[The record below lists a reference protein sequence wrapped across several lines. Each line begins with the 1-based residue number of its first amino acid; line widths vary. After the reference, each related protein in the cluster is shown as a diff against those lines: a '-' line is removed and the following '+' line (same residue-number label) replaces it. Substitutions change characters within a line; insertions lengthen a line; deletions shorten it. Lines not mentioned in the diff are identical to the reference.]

1 MVCFCPH
8 ASVPRAIGSSSSP
21 AVSIVAQIEFEGDL
35 GTKVRLSF
43 YDLFSIAQ
51 VVSEMRKR
59 GVSEVKESVQLNRRD
74 AESAKFNEK
83 TFYHRDTEHIEF

>member
-51 VVSEMRKR
+51 VVSEMRKQD
-59 GVSEVKESVQLNRRD
+59 VSEVQ
-74 AESAKFNEK
+74 EK
-83 TFYHRDTEHIEF
+83 

>member
-74 AESAKFNEK
+74 AESAKFNAEGFNTK
-83 TFYHRDTEHIEF
+83 TQ